1 MSWINHCI
9 PPWHLKKMYCMW
21 VVASRWRLGA
31 WYGTPQVLLG
41 CFDGSTYI
49 PHCVNMA
56 KQEKSR
62 EKNQSTQLSWVDN
75 GFTMVHKH
83 SAPYPKFIKSFT
95 QSATLPPR
103 RWWFRTSRPWR
114 IRTLFHKF
122 GGWCAIWSDLDFNAT
137 NCNCEPSIG
146 YPWVVLDGL
155 FLGLESIEAAAPK
168 KIIKIIYIWSL
179 WCTRI

>member
-1 MSWINHCI
+1 MHSPRIHELNQSLHTSLT
-9 PPWHLKKMYCMW
+9 PKKMYCMW

-83 SAPYPKFIKSFT
+83 SAPYPKFIKVSPKVPPFHHAGDDLEHQDPDEYGPFFT
-95 QSATLPPR
+95 NLVDDVQSGVTWILMQP
-103 RWWFRTSRPWR
+103 
-114 IRTLFHKF
+114 I
-122 GGWCAIWSDLDFNAT
+122 AIANQ
-137 NCNCEPSIG
+137 
-146 YPWVVLDGL
+146 VLGTP
-155 FLGLESIEAAAPK
+155 G
-168 KIIKIIYIWSL
+168 
-179 WCTRI
+179 